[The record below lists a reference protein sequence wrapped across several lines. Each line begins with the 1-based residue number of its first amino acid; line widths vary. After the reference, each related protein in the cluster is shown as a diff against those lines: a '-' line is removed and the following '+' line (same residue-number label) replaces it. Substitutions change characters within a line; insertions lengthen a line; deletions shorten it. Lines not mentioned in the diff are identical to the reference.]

1 MSEGKMERGR
11 EKEML
16 WNMDCDFIANK
27 ILLFILVILISVE
40 FHNLE
45 NCCIFHLILKVMQ
58 HSCPS
63 FIPEETKYSESSIL
77 SIL

>member
-1 MSEGKMERGR
+1 MSEGKMERGG

-27 ILLFILVILISVE
+27 TLLFILVILISVE

-45 NCCIFHLILKVMQ
+45 YCYLFHLILKI
-58 HSCPS
+58 S
-63 FIPEETKYSESSIL
+63 
-77 SIL
+77 